1 MMINNLKSTFLTV
14 ATILFLG
21 SVGVPLVTAQDVTTG
36 KITYEDGYYQGE
48 IYEGKPHGRGI
59 RTWSNG
65 NRYEGDF
72 DQGKRHGRGVFTW
85 SNGDR
90 YEGDFNKDWRH
101 GKGVYTEANGN
112 RYEGDFDQGWHHGKG
127 VYTEANGDRYE
138 GDFDEGKRHGKGIL
152 TEADGSRYEG
162 TWENNVYKDYPRRN
176 RLQAAEQ
183 ERSYVR
189 RNRLQ
194 VAEQERSDEDN
205 SGGGADF
212 LLSFLGAALETYT
225 AIEMQKFEHEVE
237 SLMAKQHQISSQAPR
252 DNFTA
257 RPLRDFNITMT
268 ESNRMARICVRDHE
282 CEDGDAVEVSVNGV
296 AILKT
301 ELQHKQFCADVNLSP
316 GRNSIKLLALN
327 GTGYKGNCSYQDANT
342 GEIAV
347 RPLNNSRYFQ
357 TQTWKHR
364 GGGGSSAHINV
375 TID

>member
-59 RTWSNG
+59 RTWANG

-101 GKGVYTEANGN
+101 GKG
-112 RYEGDFDQGWHHGKG
+112 
-127 VYTEANGDRYE
+127 
-138 GDFDEGKRHGKGIL
+138 IL

-176 RLQAAEQ
+176 RLQ
-183 ERSYVR
+183 
-189 RNRLQ
+189 

-212 LLSFLGAALETYT
+212 LLSVFGAALETYT

-327 GTGYKGNCSYQDANT
+327 GTGYKGNCGYHDANT

-357 TQTWKHR
+357 TQTWQHR